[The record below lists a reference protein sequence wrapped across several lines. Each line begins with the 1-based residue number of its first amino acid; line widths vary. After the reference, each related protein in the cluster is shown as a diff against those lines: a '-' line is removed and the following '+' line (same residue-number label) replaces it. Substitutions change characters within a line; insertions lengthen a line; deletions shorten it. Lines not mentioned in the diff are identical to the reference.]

1 MSSSKEPTV
10 IKVPIND
17 FKVSSLPASV
27 KSKWEPFGRGPG
39 QTEKRAHVLKDATYR
54 VYRAMEARHSPLKQR
69 HIKVA
74 DARSRAAAAA
84 AAALNASQSD
94 SERSAVL
101 AARML
106 GNMQAA
112 EQRRLEVQQAQRAR
126 LNAKSEL
133 IMSRLAHCQ
142 AADKA
147 RRQQLLHQLLGR
159 LAHAEQQRQ
168 VACAQRGT
176 GVAKRC
182 SGSSR
187 QRRSSS
193 GSGLKRLV
201 AVRGLEDWMQDLSP
215 KTAANAALF
224 RATSSTRRLQRTWR
238 CFATTHKTTAQL
250 ARTFVAQGVTYISL
264 DAADDSST
272 NSNSSSAA
280 ALSQEQQQQTAAA
293 PAPVLVMIGGLSGGS
308 SARHARFEDFADK
321 LQAPATLR
329 AAQAL
334 LKRLDA
340 RLALRGNTSDGA
352 QALLRQLSPAAPKG
366 RKLDRYP
373 VRVMLCAYMIQAHP
387 EVVFNK
393 VGDVE
398 ARLSAAAEQLLASF
412 ESLLARLVQ
421 PLPSTAAA
429 APPASAPSTQPGC
442 SSPTAVPA
450 AGSCPS
456 PLTKSMA
463 SYLKASSSAATTR
476 SVSRQLFSSSSSGS
490 SSMSTSRPGSP
501 SAVAPDA
508 AQAAAGPA
516 AASLASLLVAFDE
529 SWLEYLDQFV
539 VWKGHD
545 ARGLE
550 AELMRMAVRLERS
563 MRLKLGRREPDSAE
577 VMANPD
583 LKAMVVHVKHDH
595 ALLAERIAR
604 LTGAEGSAR
613 LAVALDHV
621 RQQVAAEIAA
631 AEAEAEAEAA
641 EAAETSSETSS
652 AAGSPA
658 RARSVSRSISRGT
671 SLQDPL
677 SDAQALEAAQ
687 RAAAPQGNPAPDT
700 QNQQQ
705 AAAAQQQ
712 PESLSNEAMVWE
724 MLYSGDSYA
733 LPAADA
739 EASWRRA
746 MGQEVD
752 AEQEL
757 DASDVESMTPQQL
770 TAMVA
775 SRARVIAE
783 RAFWDSIV
791 WRFKMA
797 VQGHALPAQV
807 APLLSELGTELSGF
821 VTDSFEAQQ
830 LTEQCSEA
838 AVLARLGSRTGQQ
851 GGGANLTA
859 LGAMIE
865 QLAGTLLRS
874 GSEARAA
881 ESAAATARLQ
891 EQLVAALAAA
901 ATGSG
906 GGGPPAEEGAAAAA
920 ALAEAL
926 AAALRLLMTQL
937 KLVKLDAA
945 NARLAG
951 LARAMRERGAVGYLQ
966 TKLAAAW
973 QLHSADAA
981 ADAEAGSSSAA
992 TSNGADA
999 GSAAL
1004 THAAV
1009 AEKLHRTAGWVQAV
1023 QGEVLPQLQGGLT
1036 AAGLLLDPTAAA
1048 AAVVAGG
1055 LQSVELRSGV
1065 RASPTATSPGR
1076 AASGSFSRAASGS
1089 APASGPVRPS
1099 YPVALDS
1106 WQGMV
1111 RAGLLALVV
1120 GDTPAAG
1127 PALPEVLAFDGAR
1140 LHELQNSLQQL
1151 MVTAAGLLIV
1161 QQLRSAAG
1169 LAWDAEARGQA
1180 RRRLLV
1186 VLSDP
1191 GMKLS
1196 HLVTELS
1203 QLAGAGS
1210 VATEQRVKT
1219 MFTTIVNPEA
1229 AAFKSIRSNI
1239 SCALAA
1245 HLLYGRAAMAA
1256 DGSAAANCSS
1266 LLARVG
1272 AAALAEDVAEL
1283 AERLAGVAAVNEAVH
1298 GQLLALLAG
1307 SSR

>member
-1 MSSSKEPTV
+1 
-10 IKVPIND
+10 
-17 FKVSSLPASV
+17 
-27 KSKWEPFGRGPG
+27 
-39 QTEKRAHVLKDATYR
+39 
-54 VYRAMEARHSPLKQR
+54 MEARHSPLKQR

-84 AAALNASQSD
+84 AAALTASQSD

-224 RATSSTRRLQRTWR
+224 RATASTRRLQRTWR
-238 CFATTHKTTAQL
+238 RFATTHKTTAQL

-264 DAADDSST
+264 DADDSST

-280 ALSQEQQQQTAAA
+280 ALSQEQQQTAAA
-293 PAPVLVMIGGLSGGS
+293 PAPGPVMIGGLSGGS
-308 SARHARFEDFADK
+308 SVRHARFEDFADK

-398 ARLSAAAEQLLASF
+398 ARLSAAAEQLLAAF
-412 ESLLARLVQ
+412 EALLARLVQ

-429 APPASAPSTQPGC
+429 HPASAPSSTQPGG

-463 SYLKASSSAATTR
+463 SYLKASSPAAATTR

-621 RQQVAAEIAA
+621 RQQVAAEVAA

-641 EAAETSSETSS
+641 EAAETSSDTSS

-700 QNQQQ
+700 QGQQQ
-705 AAAAQQQ
+705 AAAAEQQ

-821 VTDSFEAQQ
+821 VTDSLEAQQ
-830 LTEQCSEA
+830 LTEQFSEA

-906 GGGPPAEEGAAAAA
+906 GGGSPAEEGAAAAA
-920 ALAEAL
+920 TLAEAL

-1004 THAAV
+1004 THTVV
-1009 AEKLHRTAGWVQAV
+1009 AEKLQRTAGWVQAV

-1036 AAGLLLDPTAAA
+1036 AAGLLLDPSAAA

-1076 AASGSFSRAASGS
+1076 AASRAASGS
-1089 APASGPVRPS
+1089 LSSGSAPSSGPVRPS

-1111 RAGLLALVV
+1111 RAGLLALVI

-1307 SSR
+1307 AGR